1 MESSTLSSAADVTV
15 WLQAEN
21 DQPTD
26 DFLGKYLED
35 RNILQMG
42 ILDPWLIL
50 SDKEYPLDKNGK

>member
-1 MESSTLSSAADVTV
+1 MESSTSSSAADVTMC
-15 WLQAEN
+15 LQAEN

-26 DFLGKYLED
+26 DFLGKYSED

-50 SDKEYPLDKNGK
+50 SNKEYPLARNGK

>member
-1 MESSTLSSAADVTV
+1 MESSTSSSAADVSG

>member
-1 MESSTLSSAADVTV
+1 MESSTSSSAADVTM

-50 SDKEYPLDKNGK
+50 SDKE